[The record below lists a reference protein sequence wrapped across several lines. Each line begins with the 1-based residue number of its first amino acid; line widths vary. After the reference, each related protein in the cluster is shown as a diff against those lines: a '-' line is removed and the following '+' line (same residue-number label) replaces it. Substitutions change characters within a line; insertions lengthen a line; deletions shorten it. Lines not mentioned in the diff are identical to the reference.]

1 MTNRFRPATLVAIGF
16 ATASLLIASLIGV
29 TLSAESKDPGRVAKV
44 SNADAVKKVA
54 DVTGRDPKVLSVAET
69 IDGVASRA
77 ITVRGAGIEAAIDV
91 ATGEVGYL
99 TFFDRVPTSK
109 TTTVAESRVLPI
121 ARQFAADH
129 AIDVKG
135 LTPQFTRLDHLDFV
149 EYRITW
155 SARVNGALVP
165 DQRIVS
171 INPDTGEV
179 YALVN
184 ISRPYVDPPSPTVT
198 AEEATDVAAKTLEG
212 PAELQAADLVV
223 RFSEAGQQGL
233 VWSVSFRE
241 GAEGSYVIGRHVFV
255 DALTGEVQ
263 PD

>member
-1 MTNRFRPATLVAIGF
+1 MTNKLRPAAVVAVGLT
-16 ATASLLIASLIGV
+16 TAVLLIASLIGV

-44 SNADAVKKVA
+44 SNSDALAKVA
-54 DVTGRDPKVLSVAET
+54 AISGLDQKTLTVAET
-69 IDGVASRA
+69 IEGVASRA
-77 ITVRGAGIEAAIDV
+77 ITVRGAGIEAAVDV
-91 ATGEVGYL
+91 ATGDVGYL

-109 TTTVAESRVLPI
+109 KTTIAESRVLPI

-129 AIDVKG
+129 GIRVIG
-135 LTPQFTRLDHLDFV
+135 LTPQFERLDHLDFV

-165 DQRIVS
+165 DRRIVS
-171 INPDTGEV
+171 INPDSGEV

-184 ISRPYVDPPSPTVT
+184 ISRPYAKPPNPTVT
-198 AEEATDVAAKTLEG
+198 AEEATNLAAKVVEG
-212 PAELQAADLVV
+212 HAELQTADLVV
-223 RFSEAGQQGL
+223 RFSDAGEQEL

-241 GAEGSYVIGRHVFV
+241 GDADGYVIGRHVFV
-255 DALTGEVQ
+255 DALTGEVR

>member
-1 MTNRFRPATLVAIGF
+1 VVAIGL
-16 ATASLLIASLIGV
+16 TAAVLLIASLIGV

-44 SNADAVKKVA
+44 NGADAVKKVA
-54 DVTGRDPKVLSVAET
+54 AIAGRDPMALSVDGT

-77 ITVRGAGIEAAIDV
+77 ITVRGAGIEAAVDV
-91 ATGEVGYL
+91 ATGEIGYL
-99 TFFDRVPTSK
+99 TFFDRVPKSK

-121 ARQFAADH
+121 ARQFATDH
-129 AIDVKG
+129 GISVKG

-198 AEEATDVAAKTLEG
+198 AEEATGVAAKTLDG
-212 PAELQAADLVV
+212 PAELQTADLIV
-223 RFSEAGQQGL
+223 RFSDAGKQEL

-241 GAEGSYVIGRHVFV
+241 GAEDGYVIGRHVFV